1 MHFFSRNINSIEN
14 CVEKYIEKATGGN
27 DLPDDTFHF
36 GGIDDNDDDD
46 DTTPLLQKPDL
57 TPKFK
62 STPAPKGEQFE
73 MKTWQ
78 KEKSGLPDTSYA
90 EKNNR

>member
-1 MHFFSRNINSIEN
+1 M
-14 CVEKYIEKATGGN
+14 ATGGN